1 MIKVNFLRNIMK
13 LDLLFKILAVVFVA
27 VAAYFLWQGNRDSL
41 FVSAVLAA
49 VSFFLSIRFKFA
61 ETKKQRQAAYQSDNE
76 NDEDENQ

>member
-1 MIKVNFLRNIMK
+1 MK

-49 VSFFLSIRFKFA
+49 VSFFLSIRFTFS
-61 ETKKQRQAAYQSDNE
+61 ENKKQRQAEYQS
-76 NDEDENQ
+76 NDENNEVEKQ